1 MKINL
6 KSNPFTIKVVHEPQ
20 DLAMGMMGK
29 NFNDFDGMLFLMPK
43 SGPQSFWMKDCIIPL
58 DIIFLD
64 KNKIT
69 NIHHNCPPCNDS
81 QCPTY
86 QGQGGFVLELPA
98 GTCQDLDIK
107 IGDRIDYGI

>member
-1 MKINL
+1 
-6 KSNPFTIKVVHEPQ
+6 
-20 DLAMGMMGK
+20 
-29 NFNDFDGMLFLMPK
+29 
-43 SGPQSFWMKDCIIPL
+43 
-58 DIIFLD
+58 LD